1 MKNFNLKLITPAGV
15 AFEGEASEISLPTPD
30 GQITVLA
37 NHEPIIS
44 LLSPGEIVMHQNGKP
59 QYLATEGG
67 VVEIA
72 NNLVKIMADTAES
85 AESLD
90 EAKIEEAKRAAKIKM
105 TNAKDNLDFAS
116 AEAVL
121 EKQLAK
127 LRVLKRR
134 RKYK

>member
-1 MKNFNLKLITPAGV
+1 MNFFTLKLITPAGV
-15 AFEGEASEISLPTPD
+15 AFEGKTSEVSLPTPD
-30 GQITVLA
+30 GQITILA

-44 LLSPGEIVMHQNGKP
+44 LLSPGEIIMKNGDKN

-72 NNLVKIMADTAES
+72 NNLVKVMADTADS

-90 EAKIEEAKRAAKIKM
+90 EVKIEEAREAAKQRMID
-105 TNAKDNLDFAS
+105 AKDHVDFTS
-116 AEAVL
+116 AELLL

-134 RKYK
+134 KKYK